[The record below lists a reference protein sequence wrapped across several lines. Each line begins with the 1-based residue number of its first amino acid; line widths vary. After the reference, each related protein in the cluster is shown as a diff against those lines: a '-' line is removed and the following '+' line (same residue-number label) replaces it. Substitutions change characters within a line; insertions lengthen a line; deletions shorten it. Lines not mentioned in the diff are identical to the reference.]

1 MRPVKCFAP
10 GQHRELRSA
19 HSKHYDGYFMV
30 LACASTGTVNVQFL
44 EGKSTAS
51 CVLGFNQFFSKTTVP
66 KIILT
71 DAEGGLLKSLNEG
84 EVDLMDMQGRLSR
97 ERNIHF
103 EVATPQAHY
112 QHGKIEKK
120 IHLLQES
127 LERSDLR
134 NSTTTATAWMTVGKS
149 IEHYVN
155 SIPIGYLYHG
165 TGGKNPLLRI
175 LSPNSLKL
183 ITAGDRAP
191 VCLFDVPQGVDEM
204 LETIEQK

>member
-1 MRPVKCFAP
+1 MGPLSDSQLTISPVFYVTLVDLWGPIKCHAP
-10 GQHRELRSA
+10 GHHQELRAA

-51 CVLGFNQFFSKTTVP
+51 CVSGFNRFFCETTVP

-71 DAEGGLLKSLNEG
+71 DAEGGLLKGLKEG
-84 EVDLMDMQGRLSR
+84 EVDLVDMQGTLSK
-97 ERNIHF
+97 EKGIHF

-112 QHGKIEKK
+112 QHGRIEKK

-127 LERSDLR
+127 LERSKLR
-134 NSTTTATAWMTVGKS
+134 DSATTATAWMTVGKS
-149 IEHYVN
+149 IERYVN

-165 TGGKNPLLRI
+165 PGGNNPLL
-175 LSPNSLKL
+175 LK
-183 ITAGDRAP
+183 G
-191 VCLFDVPQGVDEM
+191 
-204 LETIEQK
+204 